1 MSVDICHK
9 GSGTEELIIDCDDL
23 PPLIEQGI
31 LQVGK
36 ARAQAGYR
44 MYRKQPNFHML
55 VFTSDG
61 EGQLNCGDGEFRLLS
76 DSVVLIPAG
85 LENEFFASQAPW
97 NFSWLMLTCDARW
110 KNTGRA
116 TAWHQST
123 RYTHLVDH
131 AVEGIYQTARHIDD
145 RKLLRLI
152 TKQLTHI
159 CDLSLQTE
167 HAIPAAQLRLQRL
180 FDYIDKRL
188 EQNWNLERM
197 AAQVHYSVPHLVRQ
211 CRQWL
216 QVSPNKKLIQL
227 RMARACSLLTTTN
240 TPIAQIALAVGY
252 DEPANFSAAFKLH
265 TGLTPSSYRSHH
277 HQSLAAKY

>member
-1 MSVDICHK
+1 MSVDICQK

-36 ARAQAGYR
+36 ARAQVGYR
-44 MYRKQPNFHML
+44 MYRRQPKFHMIL
-55 VFTSDG
+55 FTNSG
-61 EGQLNCGDGEFRLLS
+61 EGRLTCTQGEICLQT
-76 DSVVLIPAG
+76 DSMVFIPAG
-85 LENEFFASQAPW
+85 LENEFIVSQAPW
-97 NFSWLMLTCDARW
+97 HFSWLMLTPEAHW
-110 KNTGRA
+110 KSIHRT
-116 TAWHQST
+116 TAWHQPT
-123 RYTHLVDH
+123 RYTNLVDH
-131 AVEGIYQTARHIDD
+131 AVEGIYQTAKHVDD

-152 TKQLTHI
+152 AKQLTHI

-180 FDYIDKRL
+180 FDYVDQRL

-197 AAQVHYSVPHLVRQ
+197 AEQVHYSVPHLVRQ

-216 QVSPNKKLIQL
+216 QISPNKKLIQL
-227 RMARACSLLTTTN
+227 RMGRACSLLTTTN
-240 TPIAQIALAVGY
+240 TPISQIALAVGY

-265 TGLTPSSYRSHH
+265 TGLTPSSYRSRH
-277 HQSLAAKY
+277 HQSLPN

>member
-1 MSVDICHK
+1 MDICQK

-23 PPLIEQGI
+23 SPLSEQGI

-36 ARAQAGYR
+36 ASAQMQYR
-44 MYRKQPNFHML
+44 MYRQQPNFHML
-55 VFTSDG
+55 IFTLEGSGKLTSADTQTALTPDTLVF
-61 EGQLNCGDGEFRLLS
+61 
-76 DSVVLIPAG
+76 IPAG
-85 LENEFFASQAPW
+85 VKNEFLTTSAPW
-97 NFSWLMLTCDARW
+97 HFCWVMLAADGRW
-110 KNTGRA
+110 QNINTNKVWRQA
-116 TAWHQST
+116 T

-131 AVEGIYQTARHIDD
+131 AVEGIYQTAKHVDD

-180 FDYIDKRL
+180 FDHVDKRL

-197 AAQVHYSVPHLVRQ
+197 AEQVHYSVPHLVRQ

-216 QVSPNKKLIQL
+216 QISPNKKLIQL
-227 RMARACSLLTTTN
+227 RMARASSLLTTTN
-240 TPIAQIALAVGY
+240 TPISQIALAVGY
-252 DEPANFSAAFKLH
+252 DEPANFSAAFKH
-265 TGLTPSSYRSHH
+265 HAGLTPSQFRSRH
-277 HQSLAAKY
+277 HQSSAKNF